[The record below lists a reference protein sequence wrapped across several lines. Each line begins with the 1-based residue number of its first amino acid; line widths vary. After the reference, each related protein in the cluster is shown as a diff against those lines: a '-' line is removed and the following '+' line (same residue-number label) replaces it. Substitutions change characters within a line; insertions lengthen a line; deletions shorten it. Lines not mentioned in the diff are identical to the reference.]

1 VNPPEPNVHRHR
13 TRGSEPQR
21 VRVEMHFRSLGAVQ
35 TLLAFGIDAEVL
47 TPPNYARSS
56 PAKPPKPLPFPPPP
70 ATERAATNVR
80 RECDH
85 PATIRA
91 HLVD

>member
-1 VNPPEPNVHRHR
+1 MNYINVIAEQISHG
-13 TRGSEPQR
+13 GSQG
-21 VRVEMHFRSLGAVQ
+21 FK
-35 TLLAFGIDAEVL
+35 
-47 TPPNYARSS
+47 S
-56 PAKPPKPLPFPPPP
+56 PHLHPTTDEKPPKPLPFPPPP
-70 ATERAATNVR
+70 ATERAATDVR